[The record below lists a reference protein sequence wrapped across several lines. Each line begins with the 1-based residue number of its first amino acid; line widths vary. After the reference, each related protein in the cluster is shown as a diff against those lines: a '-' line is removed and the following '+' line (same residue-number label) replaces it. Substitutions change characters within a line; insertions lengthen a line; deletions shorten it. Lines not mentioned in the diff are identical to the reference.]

1 MAGSDFQRVKRLGRY
16 LGRDRRRLTLTL
28 VLLIPVALAGAI
40 QPLLVGQAIAVLR
53 RVGGAANESVIPL
66 FQGLDSTV
74 AIRVI
79 ILMLLGSVLVR
90 LALQGVQSFNI
101 QAVGQRL
108 TARIRKDLFAHA
120 MSLSLRFHDRMPV
133 GKLLTRLTSDVDAL
147 AEVFGSGAVGVLGD
161 LVSLLVIAVSMLL
174 IEWRL
179 GLLLLVTQVPVTL
192 VIVWLQRRY
201 RKANYRVREELSQL
215 NADFQENLQG
225 LEVVQMF
232 RREAINGDR
241 FQRTGL
247 AYRSAVNGTIFFDSS
262 ISAFLEWVS
271 LGAVAL
277 VLALGGWMVTA
288 GAMGLGTLTTFIL
301 YSQRLFDPLRQMAE
315 RFTQIQGGLTAVERI
330 GELLE
335 EPLEIVDHGAK
346 LDSTLYSKV
355 GSLGSM
361 RLQNAASPQA
371 RGEVIFEE
379 VDFAYRNDEPILRD
393 LSFRIAPGEH
403 VALVGPTGSGKTTVI
418 RLLCRLYEPQ
428 RGRILLDGQD
438 IRSLPL
444 QELRRQL
451 GVVLQDTFL
460 FSGTVADNLRL
471 DRTLDDQKLQ
481 EVCRDL
487 GLDPLLGRLP
497 EGLETELRERGGN
510 LSSGERQLLAVARV
524 AIRNPTVLV
533 MDEATAF
540 MDPST
545 EATLQRDLDRLLNR
559 RTAVV
564 IAHRLA
570 TVEAADRILVLRRG
584 SLIEQGTHLQL
595 RASGGLYAELAD
607 LQERGLARL

>member
-53 RVGGAANESVIPL
+53 RVGGAVNESVIPL

-74 AIRVI
+74 AIRLI
-79 ILMLLGSVLVR
+79 ITMLLGSVLVR

-179 GLLLLVTQVPVTL
+179 GLLLLVTQVPVTI

-232 RREAINGDR
+232 RREAVNGDR

-335 EPLEIVDHGAK
+335 EPLEIVDHGA
-346 LDSTLYSKV
+346 TV
-355 GSLGSM
+355 GSAL
-361 RLQNAASPQA
+361 LQKASASQA
-371 RGEVIFEE
+371 RGEVIFEG
-379 VDFAYRNDEPILRD
+379 VDFAYRKDEPILRK

-438 IRSLPL
+438 IRTLPL

-471 DRTLDDQKLQ
+471 DQPLADQKLQ

>member
-1 MAGSDFQRVKRLGRY
+1 MASRDRQRLLRLLPY

-28 VLLIPVALAGAI
+28 VLLLPVALAAAV

-53 RVGGAANESVIPL
+53 REPTMPWLA
-66 FQGLDSTV
+66 GLAV
-74 AIRVI
+74 PQ
-79 ILMLLGSVLVR
+79 
-90 LALQGVQSFNI
+90 ALQLLVLLLLCAVLLRLGLQGIQTFNV

-108 TARIRKDLFAHA
+108 TARIRDDLFAHA
-120 MSLSLRFHDRMPV
+120 MALSLRFHDRTPV

-161 LVSLLVIAVSMLL
+161 LVTLIVIAATMVT

-179 GLLLLVTQVPVTL
+179 GLLLLVAQVPVTL
-192 VIVWLQRRY
+192 GIIWLQGRY

-215 NADFQENLQG
+215 NADLQENLQG

-232 RREAINGDR
+232 RRERRNSER
-241 FQRTGL
+241 FATTTG
-247 AYRSAVNGTIFFDSS
+247 AYRRAVTGTILYDSA
-262 ISAFLEWVS
+262 ISAFIEWVA
-271 LGAVAL
+271 LVAVAL
-277 VLALGGWMVTA
+277 VLALGGSMVTA

-301 YSQRLFDPLRQMAE
+301 YSQRLFDPLRQLAE

-335 EPLEIVDHGAK
+335 EPIEIADRTG
-346 LDSTLYSKV
+346 TLNPV
-355 GSLGSM
+355 Q
-361 RLQNAASPQA
+361 QNLARASSQAA
-371 RGEVIFEE
+371 EVVFES
-379 VDFAYRNDEPILRD
+379 VSFAYRPDEPILQD
-393 LSFRIAPGEH
+393 FSIRIAPGEH

-428 RGRILLDGQD
+428 QGRILLDGVD
-438 IRSLPL
+438 IRDLPL
-444 QELRRQL
+444 ASLRQRL

-471 DRTLDDQKLQ
+471 DAPISRDQLERTCG
-481 EVCRDL
+481 EL
-487 GLDPLLGRLP
+487 GLTPLLDRLSD
-497 EGLETELRERGGN
+497 GLATELRERGGN
-510 LSSGERQLLAVARV
+510 LSSGEKQLLGVARV
-524 AIRNPTVLV
+524 AMRNPAVLV

-545 EATLQRDLDRLLNR
+545 EATLQRDLDTLLSG
-559 RTAVV
+559 RTAIV

-570 TVEAADRILVLRRG
+570 TVEAADRILVLQRG
-584 SLIEQGTHLQL
+584 RLVEQGSHRQL
-595 RASGGLYAELAD
+595 RAAGGLYARLAE
-607 LQERGLARL
+607 LQERGLASL

>member
-16 LGRDRRRLTLTL
+16 LGRDRRRLSLTL
-28 VLLIPVALAGAI
+28 VLLIPLALAGAI
-40 QPLLVGQAIAVLR
+40 QPLLIGQAISVLR
-53 RVGGAANESVIPL
+53 RVAGAANESVIPL
-66 FQGLDSTV
+66 FQGLDSKA
-74 AIRVI
+74 AIRLI

-90 LALQGVQSFNI
+90 FALQGVQTFNI
-101 QAVGQRL
+101 NAVGQRL

-161 LVSLLVIAVSMLL
+161 LVSLLVIAISMLL

-192 VIVWLQRRY
+192 VIVWLQGRY

-232 RREAINGDR
+232 RREAVNGNR
-241 FQRTGL
+241 FQKTGL

-335 EPLEIVDHGAK
+335 EPLEIVDHG
-346 LDSTLYSKV
+346 TTV
-355 GSLGSM
+355 GSGLF
-361 RLQNAASPQA
+361 QNASPSQA
-371 RGEVIFEE
+371 RGEVVFEH
-379 VDFAYRNDEPILRD
+379 VDFAYRKDEPILRD

-438 IRSLPL
+438 IRALPL
-444 QELRRQL
+444 QDLRRKL

-471 DRTLDDQKLQ
+471 DRPLDSQKLQ

-497 EGLETELRERGGN
+497 EGLDTELRERGGN

-595 RASGGLYAELAD
+595 RANGGLYAELAD

>member
-1 MAGSDFQRVKRLGRY
+1 M
-16 LGRDRRRLTLTL
+16 
-28 VLLIPVALAGAI
+28 
-40 QPLLVGQAIAVLR
+40 
-53 RVGGAANESVIPL
+53 L
-66 FQGLDSTV
+66 F
-74 AIRVI
+74 
-79 ILMLLGSVLVR
+79 R
-90 LALQGVQSFNI
+90 LALQGLQTFNI

-108 TARIRKDLFAHA
+108 TARIRDDLFRHA
-120 MSLSLRFHDRMPV
+120 LALSLRFHDGMPV

-147 AEVFGSGAVGVLGD
+147 SEVFGSGAVGVLGD
-161 LVSLLVIAVSMLL
+161 LVTLLVIAASMLL

-179 GLLLLVTQVPVTL
+179 GLLLLCTQLPVTL
-192 VIVWLQRRY
+192 MVIWLQGRY

-232 RREAINGDR
+232 RRERVNGER
-241 FQRTGL
+241 FSRTGA
-247 AYRSAVNGTIFFDSS
+247 AYRQAVNGTIFFDSS

-277 VLALGGWMVTA
+277 VLALGGWMVTG
-288 GAMGLGTLTTFIL
+288 GAMGLGTLTTFVL
-301 YSQRLFDPLRQMAE
+301 YSQRLFDPLRQLAE

-330 GELLE
+330 GELME
-335 EPLEIVDHGAK
+335 QPLEIVEAPDARP
-346 LDSTLYSKV
+346 LDA
-355 GSLGSM
+355 LG
-361 RLQNAASPQA
+361 PE
-371 RGEVIFEE
+371 EVIFEN
-379 VDFAYRNDEPILRD
+379 VSFNYRPDEPILRN

-428 RGRILLDGQD
+428 QGRILLDGRD
-438 IRSLPL
+438 IRTIPIAD
-444 QELRRQL
+444 LRRQL

-460 FSGTVADNLRL
+460 FSGNVADNLRL
-471 DRTLDDQKLQ
+471 NAEISDEKLRGI
-481 EVCRDL
+481 CRDL
-487 GLDPLLGRLP
+487 GLDALLERLP
-497 EGLETELRERGGN
+497 SGLDTELRERGGN

-545 EATLQRDLDRLLNR
+545 EATLQRDLDRLLR
-559 RTAVV
+559 KRTAVV

-570 TVEAADRILVLRRG
+570 TVEASDRILVLRHG
-584 SLIEQGTHLQL
+584 ELIEQGTHQEL
-595 RASGGLYAELAD
+595 RASGGLYAQLAE
-607 LQERGLARL
+607 LQEKGLARL